1 MSEQTTRPSQA
12 VRQPLPSARPARTP
26 FPVIA
31 LSGLLG
37 VMVLACAMCSVML
50 VALGSDRVLA
60 LRDQVLG
67 RTREERVA
75 SLQQIIDVVVRGEDA
90 WPIPGRGRLT
100 ILLMGVDR
108 RPSEGRAPARTDAIT
123 LLSVDPEAK
132 TAAMLSIP
140 RDLYVPLPGLEDQG
154 IDQSRINTA
163 YLYGEIYNVAGGGP
177 AEFKHTVELNFGIR
191 VDRYVL
197 INFAA
202 FKQTVDALGGIDVY
216 VPKAIYDDEFPADD
230 DGSTII
236 FEVPAGLVHMDGA
249 TALRYS
255 RTRHQDDDYHRVQR
269 QQDVLLAIRDRLIQ
283 PQVIPQI
290 PALVAA
296 MGNAGRTDLNPQE
309 MAALAC
315 MGPKIDKGAIEAL
328 PIDATMVL
336 PWTTPTGGRVSIP
349 NRDVIA
355 PLVQEFLT
363 IGHSQV
369 AASP

>member
-1 MSEQTTRPSQA
+1 MRKTLLSLIIGGGLA
-12 VRQPLPSARPARTP
+12 VVLVTATFAAFSVLNPGWLRMAFAPRTPVPTSAAPGLTQVAGATVPPGSTPGAQDTPTPGPTVAPLPTVEGECGAPEYMT
-26 FPVIA
+26 IA
-31 LSGLLG
+31 LLG
-37 VMVLACAMCSVML
+37 M
-50 VALGSDRVLA
+50 D
-60 LRDQVLG
+60 
-67 RTREERVA
+67 TREGDNDFR
-75 SLQQIIDVVVRGEDA
+75 
-90 WPIPGRGRLT
+90 
-100 ILLMGVDR
+100 
-108 RPSEGRAPARTDAIT
+108 ARTDAIT
-123 LLSVDPEAK
+123 LLRVNFANPS
-132 TAAMLSIP
+132 AAMLSIP

-230 DGSTII
+230 DGGTII

-355 PLVQEFLT
+355 PLVQEFLNV
-363 IGHSQV
+363 GHSQV
-369 AASP
+369 AASPL